1 MSCYWEIEG
10 ELKPIKEKTQEFL
23 SAMEEYYLDYSD
35 IGNGFYSVQYDGDGY
50 YEDKD
55 DIIAELVET
64 VESGKIRFVCKMY
77 VCGFMYYDDDDA
89 VMYAFRNG
97 ECIERSGRMF
107 LYFEGIDDP
116 LEFAKKLPEDVA
128 QAILAHAEEFRH
140 D

>member
-35 IGNGFYSVQYDGDGY
+35 IGNGFYSVQYDGDGH
-50 YEDKD
+50 YEDKE
-55 DIIAELVET
+55 DIIEELVET
-64 VESGKIRFVCKMY
+64 VESGKIRFVCD
-77 VCGFMYYDDDDA
+77 YDDDDA
-89 VMYAFRNG
+89 VMYAFSNG

>member
-50 YEDKD
+50 YEDKE
-55 DIIAELVET
+55 DIIADLVET
-64 VESGKIRFVCKMY
+64 VESGKIRFVCD
-77 VCGFMYYDDDDA
+77 YDDDDA